1 MRDQPVV
8 DGQEPTTAPT
18 DVLDADP
25 DGRRDPALLPLD
37 VLIEHQLDFIVA
49 LDSRACLSYVSASV
63 ERAFGYRWEE
73 LAGRSVLDFVHPDDV
88 DEVKSFVGRSLTRPG
103 RLPALEIRIVAK
115 NGTSRTLEAIAN
127 NLLDDP
133 AVRSVIVNARDVS
146 DRAATERE
154 LRASE
159 GRYRSLVERTPA
171 VTYVWEVGAR
181 GAGTSHYTSPQIQEL
196 LGYTAEEW
204 DSDPDRWE
212 GSLHPLDR
220 EWVLTATQR
229 CVTEGAP
236 FVGDYRYIA
245 KDGRTI
251 WVHDEARLHERDAEG
266 RPWLF
271 HGVMIDISERKHVE
285 EALRA
290 ASQRLAATVAASPLA
305 VITMDV
311 EGIIESWNPAA
322 ERIFGWT
329 AEEAIGRFIPY
340 VPPDRVPEF
349 HRLMRE
355 LIELG
360 GMDQIELVRRR
371 KDGSDVTINLST
383 APLRDADEHLTGV
396 LAIIADITDR
406 NHSDAALRQA
416 EERYRTLVE
425 QIPAAMY
432 LDRIDA
438 DGGGYTPLYVSP
450 QIETMLGYARAEWLE
465 STPGWDSRWVH
476 EEDRAALIRAT
487 ESAVTRREPLSVEYR
502 MTTANGHE
510 MWIHEDSQPVGVD
523 ESGAVLRQGL
533 MYDITE
539 RKRAEQMLRHSEAEL
554 QRGLEVLQRTDAER
568 RQLLAHLL
576 QAENVERERIAEG
589 IEDHSLQ
596 HVAALGMRL
605 ETLRRNVEDPEQLG
619 ALDEM
624 GETVQNAVRR
634 LRHLLVELHPR
645 ALEQD
650 GLGAGLRQY
659 LDGVK
664 TDTGTA
670 FTFID
675 GSKRELELG
684 TRVVAYRIAQE
695 AVGNAVRHAEASTLH
710 VTLED
715 TPGGVVVR
723 IVDDGRG
730 FDAGGSGSPEHVV
743 VASMRERA
751 TLAGGRLDIR
761 SGPADGTTVEFWLPA
776 QSPQAAP

>member
-1 MRDQPVV
+1 MSLERAMRDRSVV
-8 DGQEPTTAPT
+8 DGGPEPTTAPI

-25 DGRRDPALLPLD
+25 DGRRDLAAPSLD
-37 VLIEHQLDFIVA
+37 ALIEHQLDFIVA
-49 LDSRACLSYVSASV
+49 LDSRARLSYVSPSV
-63 ERAFGYRWEE
+63 ERAFEYRWEE

-88 DEVKSFVGRSLTRPG
+88 DEVASFIGRHLGRPG
-103 RLPALEIRIVAK
+103 RTPALEVRILARD
-115 NGTSRTLEAIAN
+115 GTSRTLEAIAN

-133 AVRSVIVNARDVS
+133 TVRSIVVNARDVS
-146 DRAATERE
+146 DRATTERE
-154 LRASE
+154 LRAAE
-159 GRYRSLVERTPA
+159 ERYRSLVERTPA
-171 VTYVWEVGAR
+171 VTYVWETAASASDAV
-181 GAGTSHYTSPQIQEL
+181 YFTSPQIEEL

-204 DSDPDRWE
+204 DSGPDRWE
-212 GSLHPLDR
+212 ESVHPDDR
-220 EWVLTATQR
+220 ERALAATRR
-229 CVTEGAP
+229 CIAEGVP

-251 WVHDEARLHERDAEG
+251 WVHDEARLYKRDAEG

-271 HGVMIDISERKHVE
+271 HGVMTDITERKHVE
-285 EALRA
+285 EALR
-290 ASQRLAATVAASPLA
+290 QT
-305 VITMDV
+305 
-311 EGIIESWNPAA
+311 
-322 ERIFGWT
+322 
-329 AEEAIGRFIPY
+329 
-340 VPPDRVPEF
+340 
-349 HRLMRE
+349 
-355 LIELG
+355 
-360 GMDQIELVRRR
+360 
-371 KDGSDVTINLST
+371 
-383 APLRDADEHLTGV
+383 
-396 LAIIADITDR
+396 
-406 NHSDAALRQA
+406 

-432 LDRIDA
+432 LDRIDP

-450 QIETMLGYARAEWLE
+450 QIETMLGYDRSEWLE

-476 EEDRAALIRAT
+476 EEDREALIRAT
-487 ESAVTRREPLSVEYR
+487 ESAVARRESLSVEYR
-502 MTTANGHE
+502 MTTADGHE

-523 ESGAVLRQGL
+523 EAGAVLRQGL

-539 RKRAEQMLRHSEAEL
+539 RKRAEQMLRNSEAEL

-576 QAENVERERIAEG
+576 QAENVERERMAEG

-605 ETLRRNVEDPEQLG
+605 ETLRRNVEDPQQLG

-659 LDGVK
+659 LNGVK
-664 TDTGTA
+664 ADTGTA
-670 FTFID
+670 FTLID
-675 GSKRELELG
+675 GSKQELELG

-695 AVGNAVRHAEASTLH
+695 AVGNAVRHAEASRLD

-715 TPGGVVVR
+715 TPGGVQVR

-730 FDAGGSGSPEHVV
+730 FDPGGSGSPEHVV

-751 TLAGGRLDIR
+751 TIAGGRLEIS

-776 QSPQAAP
+776 EPREHAP